1 MMNDV
6 RRRIAGK
13 LREKFDLIESSLLH
27 PDGSEPNWSV
37 EELFEV
43 LDIDYPE
50 CLNPWECPYDYIADL
65 IDVPTCKDLVEH
77 VPDPFIPTQRMRDG
91 YFECSECGWHV
102 HLMEYIGFGDMGA
115 FEPKYCPEC
124 GREILRRA
132 NGAERRASDNQ

>member
-1 MMNDV
+1 MNDV
-6 RRRIAGK
+6 RRRIASK

-65 IDVPTCKDLVEH
+65 IDVPACKDLVKH
-77 VPDPFIPTQRMRDG
+77 QPDSFIPTRPNQEDATRCAVAREPRQSILMAGRDYSG
-91 YFECSECGWHV
+91 SFVTKIDAVIDDS
-102 HLMEYIGFGDMGA
+102 IFA
-115 FEPKYCPEC
+115 PKDVRDE
-124 GREILRRA
+124 
-132 NGAERRASDNQ
+132 

>member
-6 RRRIAGK
+6 RRRIAAK
-13 LREKFDLIESSLLH
+13 LREKFDLIDCSLLH

-65 IDVPTCKDLVEH
+65 IDVPACRDLVKH
-77 VPDPFIPTQRMRDG
+77 KPDPFKPAQPMQDG
-91 YFECSECGWHV
+91 FFECSDCGWHGQ
-102 HLMEYIGFGDMGA
+102 LWEYIGFGDMGG
-115 FEPKYCPEC
+115 F
-124 GREILRRA
+124 RT
-132 NGAERRASDNQ
+132 

>member
-6 RRRIAGK
+6 RRRIAAK
-13 LREKFDLIESSLLH
+13 LREKFDLIECSLLH

-65 IDVPTCKDLVEH
+65 IDVPACKDLVKH
-77 VPDPFIPTQRMRDG
+77 QPDPFIPTRPMQDG
-91 YFECSECGWHV
+91 YF
-102 HLMEYIGFGDMGA
+102 
-115 FEPKYCPEC
+115 
-124 GREILRRA
+124 
-132 NGAERRASDNQ
+132 

>member
-6 RRRIAGK
+6 RRRIAAK
-13 LREKFDLIESSLLH
+13 LREKFDLIECSLLH

-65 IDVPTCKDLVEH
+65 IDVPACKDLVEH
-77 VPDPFIPTQRMRDG
+77 VPD
-91 YFECSECGWHV
+91 
-102 HLMEYIGFGDMGA
+102 HLSRPSACKTAISSALSVAGMDT
-115 FEPKYCPEC
+115 
-124 GREILRRA
+124 
-132 NGAERRASDNQ
+132 